1 MPPSELDLEFDA
13 ELDAAAT
20 ADSPV
25 RNPLKRRLETDNQ
38 DEDEHEDDE
47 LPASP
52 TVANNNPAS
61 SANSSDANKNVLAFA
76 KQYATHKRLKPSQI
90 TEVESFAAD
99 PIATRQI
106 KLFTVLL
113 GVDTRLEAI
122 RTAAPEF
129 KVTAALDKNMHT
141 LAIHILLS
149 PQISAYK
156 GDFPTKVLLD
166 ILKKKRFDLP
176 PGIEL
181 VSSDWSVV
189 KARAEYWLTQARAH
203 FKKLLKTSVAG
214 EDTKKHSNIFV
225 LGQRFVRDT
234 ETTLTTP
241 LCARIALMRK
251 CFKLYPAENFW
262 DKLDGR
268 LASIREKADGDATKQ
283 TKMFKSVLEA
293 DRSAHGVRDEYDL
306 PDDAVVDERQN
317 EVDTVVER
325 VV

>member
-1 MPPSELDLEFDA
+1 MLNWTRL
-13 ELDAAAT
+13 AT
-20 ADSPV
+20 ADFTCSQPT
-25 RNPLKRRLETDNQ
+25 ETVDSKPTTRMRTNMRT
-38 DEDEHEDDE
+38 DE
-47 LPASP
+47 LPASSHSGK
-52 TVANNNPAS
+52 TINPAS
-61 SANSSDANKNVLAFA
+61 SANSSDANKN
-76 KQYATHKRLKPSQI
+76 
-90 TEVESFAAD
+90 D

-129 KVTAALDKNMHT
+129 KVTAHW
-141 LAIHILLS
+141 I
-149 PQISAYK
+149 AYK
-156 GDFPTKVLLD
+156 GDFPTKVSSRKVFSHRHIRVFLLSDAGDQD
-166 ILKKKRFDLP
+166 ILKKKRFDLT
-176 PGIEL
+176 PGSRL
-181 VSSDWSVV
+181 
-189 KARAEYWLTQARAH
+189 ARAH
-203 FKKLLKTSVAG
+203 FKKLRRWGRHQENTRTSLC
-214 EDTKKHSNIFV
+214 
-225 LGQRFVRDT
+225 LGKDSFGYR
-234 ETTLTTP
+234 TTLTTP

-268 LASIREKADGDATKQ
+268 LASIQCLKAL
-283 TKMFKSVLEA
+283 LEA